1 VIFDA
6 LAIVVAWL
14 ISFAVSPT
22 GAPDLMI
29 PAIALAV
36 VLGLIALTA
45 SRLYRARVS
54 VVRSTEFARLG
65 PVAFVAASPAI
76 FLPMLLHREENV
88 AASIFLV
95 LSLFLILMVE
105 RSVFDAWL
113 RGRRSLGFY
122 CRRLLIVGTAN
133 EARDLSVLLNDH
145 AELGYRIVGFVG
157 PDPEGDVLPAGSPW
171 LGGISATLPAVKEV
185 RANGVLIASDAV
197 PADQLGPLVRKLSR
211 HGVHTHLSGGL
222 WGLDHRR
229 IHTLPIAHE
238 PLFYIE
244 PLKLGQ
250 FQSTVKRLLD
260 IVGGCVLFAV
270 SLPIVAV
277 AAVLIRLG
285 DGGPVLFRQ
294 RRVGLGGSS
303 FELLKLRTMT
313 DDPEIRSGATPV
325 NGREGPLFKALESDP
340 RVTRVG
346 HLLRR
351 TSIDELPQLLN
362 VIRGEM
368 SLVGPRPALQS
379 EIDNFDDELLN
390 RHNLRPGITGLWQVE
405 ARDNPSFRPYR
416 RLDLFYVDN
425 WSLMLDLVILMQ
437 TVPMV
442 AMRALR
448 SGDERPELIDLTDG
462 EEPADAAADV
472 DVMS

>member
-1 VIFDA
+1 
-6 LAIVVAWL
+6 
-14 ISFAVSPT
+14 
-22 GAPDLMI
+22 
-29 PAIALAV
+29 
-36 VLGLIALTA
+36 
-45 SRLYRARVS
+45 
-54 VVRSTEFARLG
+54 
-65 PVAFVAASPAI
+65 
-76 FLPMLLHREENV
+76 
-88 AASIFLV
+88 
-95 LSLFLILMVE
+95 
-105 RSVFDAWL
+105 
-113 RGRRSLGFY
+113 
-122 CRRLLIVGTAN
+122 
-133 EARDLSVLLNDH
+133 
-145 AELGYRIVGFVG
+145 
-157 PDPEGDVLPAGSPW
+157 
-171 LGGISATLPAVKEV
+171 
-185 RANGVLIASDAV
+185 
-197 PADQLGPLVRKLSR
+197 
-211 HGVHTHLSGGL
+211 
-222 WGLDHRR
+222 
-229 IHTLPIAHE
+229 
-238 PLFYIE
+238 
-244 PLKLGQ
+244 
-250 FQSTVKRLLD
+250 
-260 IVGGCVLFAV
+260 
-270 SLPIVAV
+270 
-277 AAVLIRLG
+277 
-285 DGGPVLFRQ
+285 
-294 RRVGLGGSS
+294 
-303 FELLKLRTMT
+303 MT